1 MQPLPPDARIFSS
14 MGIKVGRKGIMKV
27 YRGCMFTI
35 YAVFIGAFSILFS
48 RAFGL
53 IGLILPPLLIAFA
66 YLLVDT
72 VLLELLCWFYERDE
86 QGI

>member
-1 MQPLPPDARIFSS
+1 
-14 MGIKVGRKGIMKV
+14 MKV

-35 YAVFIGAFSILFS
+35 YAVIIGAFSILFS

-72 VLLELLCWFYERDE
+72 LLLELLCWFYERDE
-86 QGI
+86 QGT